1 MNSDKEFLEWIYERM
16 ICVHGER
23 DMYDYMINFKAI
35 IDRQLDIKI
44 YKESLEK
51 LVAENIAFEKKI
63 KLLKKKI
70 K

>member
-16 ICVHGER
+16 ICVHGES
-23 DMYDYMINFKAI
+23 DMYDYMINFKSI

-44 YKESLEK
+44 YKETLER

-63 KLLKKKI
+63 KSLTKKI